1 MITLHALTEAIRKRD
16 YKFLDV
22 GDVTFIPKSSHPFP
36 IYVYSSGSHAAIFK
50 VGINNDHFALR
61 VFFNPSREEERRSTL
76 ISQRLSQVDNKYLV
90 KSVFYNNGSSFGIN
104 QVAFSLM
111 SWVGGAR
118 LDSFISEM
126 IATVPKDQ
134 LIIVLRKIQNQIKGI
149 SEFLERNSI
158 GHGDIQCGN
167 IMVVGDCYNLQLKL
181 IDYDAMFVPEFAG
194 HNSSEPGV
202 LDFQHPNRVKSDFS
216 STMDRFSFW
225 VMVTALEALI
235 WDINLWKSTVHGGFN
250 NDSNMLFTR
259 KDFQNPQT
267 SRLFNVILNSGKV
280 ELIALARKLISF
292 STNSFN
298 LVPTLSD
305 GSIILNTS
313 TPTPASAPAPAVN
326 PIGNI
331 EPGTILVKSIPDGAL
346 VFSSLLNKLGNTP
359 LKLPQVENLG
369 RTIIVH
375 HGGVNKRVV
384 ISPNIQVYEANFS
397 SN

>member
-1 MITLHALTEAIRKRD
+1 MITLHALTEGIRKKD

-50 VGINNDHFALR
+50 VGINNNHFALR

-90 KSVFYNNGSSFGIN
+90 KSVFYNNRSSFGIN

-134 LIIVLRKIQNQIKGI
+134 LIIVLRKIQNEIKGI
-149 SEFLERNSI
+149 SEFLEKNSI

-202 LDFQHPNRVKSDFS
+202 LDFQHPSRVKSDFS
-216 STMDRFSFW
+216 PTMDRFSFW
-225 VMVTALEALI
+225 VMLTALEALI
-235 WDINLWKSTVHGGFN
+235 WDSSLWKSTVHGGFN
-250 NDSNMLFTR
+250 NDSNLLFTR
-259 KDFQNPQT
+259 KDFQNPQA
-267 SRLFNVILNSGKV
+267 SRLFHVLLNSGNA
-280 ELIALARKLISF
+280 ELIAVANKLISF
-292 STNSFN
+292 SLGSFN
-298 LVPTLSD
+298 LVPALNESEVIF
-305 GSIILNTS
+305 SIPDTI
-313 TPTPASAPAPAVN
+313 PFVGPFEIA
-326 PIGNI
+326 
-331 EPGTILVKSIPDGAL
+331 EPGMILVKSNTQGAP

-359 LKLPQVENLG
+359 LKLSRTEYLG
-369 RTIIVH
+369 KTIIVH
-375 HGGVNKRVV
+375 SGGVNKRIEIVSNV
-384 ISPNIQVYEANFS
+384 QVYEVNF
-397 SN
+397 

>member
-1 MITLHALTEAIRKRD
+1 MSTLHALTEAIRKREW
-16 YKFLDV
+16 KFWDV

-36 IYVYSSGSHAAIFK
+36 IYIYSSGSHAAIFK

-76 ISQRLSQVDNKYLV
+76 ISQRLSQLDNKYLV
-90 KSVFYNNGSSFGIN
+90 KSEFYNNGSSFGTN
-104 QVAFSLM
+104 QIAFSLM

-126 IATVPKDQ
+126 IATVPRDQ
-134 LIIVLRKIQNQIKGI
+134 LIIVLRKIQNQIRGI
-149 SEFLERNSI
+149 SEFLESNSI

-194 HNSSEPGV
+194 QNSSEPGV

-235 WDINLWKSTVHGGFN
+235 WDSSLWKSNVHGGFN

-259 KDFQNPQT
+259 KDFQNPKA
-267 SRLFNVILNSGKV
+267 SRLFQVLLNSGNA
-280 ELIALARKLISF
+280 ELIAMAIKLISF
-292 STNSFN
+292 SLGSFN
-298 LVPTLSD
+298 LVPAVNESGT
-305 GSIILNTS
+305 ILNI
-313 TPTPASAPAPAVN
+313 PEPIPPVN
-326 PIGNI
+326 RVELT
-331 EPGTILVKSIPDGAL
+331 EPGIILVKSNPQGAP
-346 VFSSLLNKLGNTP
+346 VFSTLLNKLGNTS
-359 LKLPQVENLG
+359 LKLSLTEHLG
-369 RTIIVH
+369 KTIIVNS
-375 HGGVNKRVV
+375 GGVNKRIEIV
-384 ISPNIQVYEANFS
+384 PNVQIYEVNF
-397 SN
+397 

>member
-16 YKFLDV
+16 WKFWDV

-76 ISQRLSQVDNKYLV
+76 ISQRLSQLDNKCLV
-90 KSVFYNNGSSFGIN
+90 KSAFYNNGSSFGSN

-134 LIIVLRKIQNQIKGI
+134 LIIVLRKIQTQIKGI
-149 SEFLERNSI
+149 SEFLESNSI

-202 LDFQHPNRVKSDFS
+202 LDFQHPSRVKSDFS

-225 VMVTALEALI
+225 VMLAALEALI
-235 WDINLWKSTVHGGFN
+235 WDSSLWKSTVHGGFN
-250 NDSNMLFTR
+250 NDSNLLFTR
-259 KDFQNPQT
+259 KDFQNPQA
-267 SRLFNVILNSGKV
+267 SRLFHVLLNSGNA
-280 ELIALARKLISF
+280 ELIAMARKLISF
-292 STNSFN
+292 SLGSFN
-298 LVPTLSD
+298 LVP
-305 GSIILNTS
+305 
-313 TPTPASAPAPAVN
+313 AVSESGTIFN
-326 PIGNI
+326 IPEPIPLVNRSELT
-331 EPGTILVKSIPDGAL
+331 EPGIILVKSNPQGAP
-346 VFSSLLNKLGNTP
+346 VFSSLLSKLGNTP
-359 LKLPQVENLG
+359 LKLSHMEHMGKTL
-369 RTIIVH
+369 IINS
-375 HGGVNKRVV
+375 GGMNKRIEVTSNV
-384 ISPNIQVYEANFS
+384 QVYEVNF
-397 SN
+397 

>member
-1 MITLHALTEAIRKRD
+1 MITLHALTEAIRKKD
-16 YKFLDV
+16 WKFLDV
-22 GDVTFIPKSSHPFP
+22 GNVTFIPKSSHPFP

-76 ISQRLSQVDNKYLV
+76 ISQRLLQLDNKYLV
-90 KSVFYNNGSSFGIN
+90 KSAFYNNGSSFSSN

-149 SEFLERNSI
+149 SEFLESNLI

-202 LDFQHPNRVKSDFS
+202 LDFQHPGRVKSDFS

-225 VMVTALEALI
+225 VMLTAIEALI
-235 WDINLWKSTVHGGFN
+235 WDSSLWKSTVHGGFN
-250 NDSNMLFTR
+250 NDSNLLFTQ
-259 KDFQNPQT
+259 KDFQNPQA
-267 SRLFNVILNSGKV
+267 SRLFHVLLNSGNA
-280 ELIALARKLISF
+280 ELIAMARKLISF
-292 STNSFN
+292 SLGSFN
-298 LVPTLSD
+298 LVP
-305 GSIILNTS
+305 
-313 TPTPASAPAPAVN
+313 AVSESGTIFN
-326 PIGNI
+326 IPEPIPPVNRSELT
-331 EPGTILVKSIPDGAL
+331 EPGIILVKSNPEGAP
-346 VFSSLLNKLGNTP
+346 VFSSLLSKLGNTP
-359 LKLPQVENLG
+359 LKLSHMEHMGKTLVINS
-369 RTIIVH
+369 
-375 HGGVNKRVV
+375 GGMNKRIEVTSNV
-384 ISPNIQVYEANFS
+384 QVYEVNF
-397 SN
+397 

>member
-16 YKFLDV
+16 WKFWDV

-50 VGINNDHFALR
+50 VGINNEHFALR

-76 ISQRLSQVDNKYLV
+76 ISQRLSQLDNKYLV
-90 KSVFYNNGSSFGIN
+90 KSVFYNNGSSFGTN
-104 QVAFSLM
+104 QIAFSLM

-134 LIIVLRKIQNQIKGI
+134 LIIVLRKIQNQIRGI
-149 SEFLERNSI
+149 SEFLESNSI

-259 KDFQNPQT
+259 KDFQNPQA
-267 SRLFNVILNSGKV
+267 SRLFSVLLNSGNV
-280 ELIALARKLISF
+280 ELIEMTRKLVSF
-292 STNSFN
+292 SLGSFN
-298 LVPTLSD
+298 LVSSFND
-305 GSIILNTS
+305 RGIILS
-313 TPTPASAPAPAVN
+313 LPDPIAV
-326 PIGNI
+326 I
-331 EPGTILVKSIPDGAL
+331 ESIEIAESGIILVKSTPQGAP

-359 LKLPQVENLG
+359 LKLSRTEYVG
-369 RTIIVH
+369 KTIIVNSC
-375 HGGVNKRVV
+375 GVNKRIEITRNV
-384 ISPNIQVYEANFS
+384 QVYEVNF
-397 SN
+397 

>member
-16 YKFLDV
+16 WKFWDV

-76 ISQRLSQVDNKYLV
+76 ISQRLSQLDNKYLV
-90 KSVFYNNGSSFGIN
+90 KSAFYNNGSSFGSN

-149 SEFLERNSI
+149 SEFLESNLI

-202 LDFQHPNRVKSDFS
+202 LDFQHPSRVKSDFS

-225 VMVTALEALI
+225 VMLTALEALI
-235 WDINLWKSTVHGGFN
+235 WDSSLWKSTVHGGFN
-250 NDSNMLFTR
+250 NDSNLLFTR
-259 KDFQNPQT
+259 KDFQNPQA
-267 SRLFNVILNSGKV
+267 SRLFHVLLNSGNA
-280 ELIALARKLISF
+280 ELIAMARKLISF
-292 STNSFN
+292 SLGSFN
-298 LVPTLSD
+298 LVP
-305 GSIILNTS
+305 
-313 TPTPASAPAPAVN
+313 AVSESGTIFN
-326 PIGNI
+326 IPEPIPPVNRSELT
-331 EPGTILVKSIPDGAL
+331 EPGIILVKSNPQGAP
-346 VFSSLLNKLGNTP
+346 VFSSLLSKLGNTP
-359 LKLPQVENLG
+359 LKLSHMEHMGKTL
-369 RTIIVH
+369 IINS
-375 HGGVNKRVV
+375 GGVNKRIEVTSNV
-384 ISPNIQVYEANFS
+384 QVYEVNF
-397 SN
+397 

>member
-16 YKFLDV
+16 WKFWDV

-50 VGINNDHFALR
+50 VGINNEHFALR

-76 ISQRLSQVDNKYLV
+76 ISQRLSQLDNKYLV
-90 KSVFYNNGSSFGIN
+90 KSVFYQI
-104 QVAFSLM
+104 AFSLM

-134 LIIVLRKIQNQIKGI
+134 LIIVLRKIQNQIRGI
-149 SEFLERNSI
+149 SEFLESNSI

-259 KDFQNPQT
+259 KDFQNPQA
-267 SRLFNVILNSGKV
+267 SRLFSVLLNSGNV
-280 ELIALARKLISF
+280 ELIEMTRKLVSF
-292 STNSFN
+292 SLGSFN
-298 LVPTLSD
+298 LVSSFND
-305 GSIILNTS
+305 RGIILS
-313 TPTPASAPAPAVN
+313 LPDPIAV
-326 PIGNI
+326 I
-331 EPGTILVKSIPDGAL
+331 ESIEIAESGIILVKSTPQGAP

-359 LKLPQVENLG
+359 LKLSRTEYVG
-369 RTIIVH
+369 KTIIVNSC
-375 HGGVNKRVV
+375 GVNKRIEITRNV
-384 ISPNIQVYEANFS
+384 QVYEVNF
-397 SN
+397 